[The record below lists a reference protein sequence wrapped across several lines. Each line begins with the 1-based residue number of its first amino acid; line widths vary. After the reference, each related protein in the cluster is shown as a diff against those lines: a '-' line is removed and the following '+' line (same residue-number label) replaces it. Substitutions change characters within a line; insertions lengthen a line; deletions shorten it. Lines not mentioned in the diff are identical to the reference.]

1 MKMKIKNETKKILI
15 LTENEHYKLLDIL
28 DISSSYEVRKVRLYL
43 MPSES
48 KVYDNNT
55 YVELDVKLKGDK
67 K

>member
-1 MKMKIKNETKKILI
+1 MKIKNETKKILI

-55 YVELDVKLKGDK
+55 YVELDVKLKGD
-67 K
+67 